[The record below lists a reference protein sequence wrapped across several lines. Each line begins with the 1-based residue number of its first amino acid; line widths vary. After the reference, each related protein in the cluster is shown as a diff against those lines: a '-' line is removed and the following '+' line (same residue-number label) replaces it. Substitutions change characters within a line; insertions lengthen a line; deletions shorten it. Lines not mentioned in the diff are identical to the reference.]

1 LRSTMQDGPNAI
13 RDPDLS
19 RTAREAAGVLLYG
32 LAWWLGYH
40 VSTDYWFLPA
50 GLRFACLL
58 ATSRRL
64 WIWLALSEFVAIGAI
79 VLQSD
84 GYRTWSGFVLGVV
97 APWMIHAMVVSVA
110 DRRGALREPDTPRRM
125 GRLLLAMLAAAL
137 STAVLLSTMRYL
149 ENPSSFSDPLLYVL
163 RFAIGDYIAILIV
176 VPIWLH
182 ASARRFAGAGAILFD
197 LVWLFVPLLALV
209 LLVPA
214 LRSHAV
220 SYVGLLA
227 LVPMVFMVFRHG
239 WEGAGWS
246 LACTSVALYAIGE
259 ALDLRVTREI
269 MQVFLA
275 LVGSISLMLGA
286 AIVALRRAHDAL
298 ASRNDALAV
307 QAGELR
313 ALSERLVRAQED
325 EQRRI
330 ARELQ
335 GELEQGMT
343 ALGTRLG
350 MLARTP
356 LEPTQIAAVDS
367 LRSLAQ
373 DIHASV
379 REVLHHM
386 RPALLDRHG
395 LEHALRAGPIRD
407 LLADAEVQF
416 ALRVR
421 GSLAA
426 LDLDVQ
432 GAIYRIC
439 QEAAIDCV
447 RQRRGQGFSIDLRTS
462 GLKPGQQAVE
472 LDVIYGPISSAHA
485 DGDDMIPAPDLL
497 PGTRDRVIAL
507 GGRYRCS
514 TADDAIRHHVEF
526 VAVATGA
533 PRA

>member
-1 LRSTMQDGPNAI
+1 VVIDDGVRPTPNL
-13 RDPDLS
+13 DLT
-19 RTAREAAGVLLYG
+19 RTLREAVAVVAYG

-64 WIWLALSEFVAIGAI
+64 WIWLALSEFAAIVAI
-79 VLQSD
+79 VLASN
-84 GYRTWSGFVLGVV
+84 GYRTSTGFALGVI
-97 APWMIHAMVVSVA
+97 APWLVHASVVLVA
-110 DRRGALREPDTPRRM
+110 DRSGLLCQPDTPRRM
-125 GRLLLAMLAAAL
+125 GRLLLAMLAATFL
-137 STAVLLSTMRYL
+137 TASLLTVMNHI
-149 ENPSSFSDPLLYVL
+149 EEPGTISDPLLHLL
-163 RFAIGDYIAILIV
+163 RYSIGDFIAMLIV
-176 VPIWLH
+176 TPIWLH
-182 ASARRFAGAGAILFD
+182 AASRRLQGGLAIAVD
-197 LVWLFVPLLALV
+197 LGLLYLPLLGLV

-220 SYVGLLA
+220 TYVGLLA

-259 ALDLRVTREI
+259 VLDLRVAREI

-286 AIVALRRAHDAL
+286 AVVALRNARDVL

-307 QAGELR
+307 QASELR
-313 ALSERLVRAQED
+313 ALSQRLVRAQED

-330 ARELQ
+330 AQELQ

-343 ALGTRLG
+343 ALGTRLS

-356 LEPTQIAAVDS
+356 LEPAQIAAVDS

-373 DIHASV
+373 DINASIRDVLMHV
-379 REVLHHM
+379 RPVV
-386 RPALLDRHG
+386 LDRHG

-407 LLADAEVQF
+407 LLFDAEIHF
-416 ALRVR
+416 DLRVR
-421 GSLAA
+421 GSLAL
-426 LDLDVQ
+426 LDPDVQ

-447 RQRRGQGFSIDLRTS
+447 RQQRGQRFSIDLRTT
-462 GLKPGQQAVE
+462 GLGPSQQSVD
-472 LDVIYGPISSAHA
+472 LDVACGPVGALHA
-485 DGDDMIPAPDLL
+485 ENETMPPSELL
-497 PGTRDRVIAL
+497 PGTRDRVLAL
-507 GGRYRCS
+507 GGNYRCS
-514 TADDAIRHHVEF
+514 IEQAEIRHRVSF
-526 VAVATGA
+526 VAAATGA
-533 PRA
+533 MP